1 MFTTRWHTSPRT
13 YGVVHERDVAIP
25 VSAGITIDC
34 DIFRPDAPGE
44 FPVILGVHGYSKD
57 DQLVPLTPTAM
68 ALDRGHIEAGDPNF
82 YVRRGYV
89 HVIANIRGTGK
100 SGGAFLYVMPEAIR
114 DVCDVIEWLAKRPWS
129 NGRVG
134 MFGASFFSVVAKLVA
149 AQNPPAL
156 KCVFAPFGSTDVYRD
171 RHYHGGIMSYRF
183 LRHWTGKF
191 DRPRIDNHLKKQM
204 GEERYRKAIADALA
218 DPDIAATPYLVEVL
232 RAAEQARNAF
242 IAAFLINP
250 LDGEFYRSMSIDVN
264 AKSDVA
270 GYFGGCWG
278 IYGLHLPGDFRSFET
293 WSGPKRLTI
302 GPPAYLDR
310 PIYQYAY
317 ELLRWFD
324 FYLKGMNT
332 GLEEEAPV
340 QLFIEGTGE
349 WKAAREWPLPET
361 RWTPFYLHAGGLLSE
376 HEFWPSEGASSYEDT
391 SYRHGAVEFRTPPFR
406 EATELC
412 GPMVLNLWG
421 STTDTDV
428 LWFASVFDI
437 DPAGQEKLLT
447 RGWLRGSQR
456 RLDPARTKPWRPY
469 HTHTARELL
478 TPNETYEFNIE
489 IRPYGILLQPGH
501 RLGLRIKSADDE
513 PAPDALHAVGSG
525 HIWRAAGSRVTVRHD
540 ADHPSHLLLPITRGN
555 RIGTFMSGGVL
566 PKLAPPSP

>member
-1 MFTTRWHTSPRT
+1 VFSTRWHTSPRR
-13 YGVVHERDVAIP
+13 YGVVHERNVAIP

-57 DQLVPLTPTAM
+57 DQLVPMMPTAM

-100 SGGAFLYVMPEAIR
+100 SGGSFVYVEPEAIR

-149 AQNPPAL
+149 AQNPPSL

-183 LRHWTGKF
+183 LRHWTSKF
-191 DRPRIDNHLKKQM
+191 DRPKLENALRKKW
-204 GEERYRKAIADALA
+204 GEEKYRERVAEALA
-218 DPDIAATPYLVEVL
+218 DPEIAATPYLVEVL
-232 RAAEQARNAF
+232 RSPDAGRNQF
-242 IAAFLINP
+242 IAAFLLNP
-250 LDGEFYRSMSIDVN
+250 LDGEFFRSMSIDVN

-310 PIYQYAY
+310 PIYQYHY
-317 ELLRWFD
+317 ESLRWFD
-324 FYLKGMNT
+324 HYLKGMET
-332 GLEEEAPV
+332 GLADEAPV

-349 WKAAREWPLPET
+349 WKAAGEWPLPET

-376 HEFWPSEGASSYEDT
+376 HEFWPNEGASTFEESTYG
-391 SYRHGAVEFRTPPFR
+391 HGKLEFRTPPLR
-406 EATELC
+406 ENTEVC
-412 GPMVLNLWG
+412 GPMVVNLYG
-421 STTDTDV
+421 STTDSDV
-428 LWFASVFDI
+428 LWFVSVFDV
-437 DPAGQEKLLT
+437 DPTGAERLLT

-456 RLDPARTKPWRPY
+456 RVDPGRSKPWQPWHPHDR
-469 HTHTARELL
+469 REPLA
-478 TPNETYEFNIE
+478 PNQVYEFNIE
-489 IRPYGILLQPGH
+489 VRPYGMLFKAGH
-501 RLGLRIKSADDE
+501 RIGLRIKCADDE
-513 PAPDALHAVGSG
+513 APADALHAVGSG
-525 HIWRAAGSRVTVRHD
+525 HIWRATASRVTVHHD
-540 ADHPSHLLLPITRGN
+540 AEHPSHILLPITRGN
-555 RIGTFMSGGVL
+555 RIGSFMSGGVL
-566 PKLAPPSP
+566 PRLAPT

>member
-13 YGVVHERDVAIP
+13 YGIVHERDVAIP
-25 VSAGITIDC
+25 VSAGITLDC
-34 DIFRPDAPGE
+34 DIFRPDAPGQ

-100 SGGAFLYVMPEAIR
+100 SGGSFVYVEPPAIK
-114 DVCDVIEWLAKRPWS
+114 DVCDAVEWLAKRPWS

-183 LRHWTGKF
+183 LRHWVGKF
-191 DRPRIDNHLKKQM
+191 DRPRIENTLKQRW
-204 GEERYRKAIADALA
+204 GEEKYKKAVAEALA

-232 RAAEQARNAF
+232 RAADQGRNPF
-242 IAAFLINP
+242 IAAFLLNP
-250 LDGEFYRSMSIDVN
+250 LDGEFFRSMSIDVN

-278 IYGLHLPGDFRSFET
+278 IYGLHLPGDFRSFQT

-310 PIYQYAY
+310 PIYQYAF
-317 ELLRWFD
+317 ESLRWFD
-324 FYLKGMNT
+324 HYLKGMET
-332 GLEEEAPV
+332 GFGEEEPV

-361 RWTPFYLHAGGLLSE
+361 RWTPFYLHADGLLSE
-376 HEFWPSEGASSYEDT
+376 HEFWPNEGTSTFEDT
-391 SYRHGAVEFRTPPFR
+391 AYRRGALEFRTPPLR
-406 EATELC
+406 ENTEIC
-412 GPMVLNLWG
+412 GPMVLNLYG

-428 LWFASVFDI
+428 LWFASILDI
-437 DPAGQEKLLT
+437 DPGGNERLLT

-456 RLDPARTKPWRPY
+456 RLDPARSKPWQPY
-469 HTHTARELL
+469 HVHTAREPL
-478 TPNETYEFNIE
+478 TPNQVYEFNIE
-489 IRPYGILLQPGH
+489 IRPYGILLEAGH

-513 PAPDALHAVGSG
+513 PPADALHAVGSG
-525 HIWRAAGSRVTVRHD
+525 HIWRASGSRVTVRHD

-555 RIGTFMSGGVL
+555 RIGTYMSGGVL
-566 PKLAPPSP
+566 PRLAPT

>member
-1 MFTTRWHTSPRT
+1 VFTTRWQTSPRR

-34 DIFRPDAPGE
+34 DIFRPDAAGE

-57 DQLVPLTPTAM
+57 DQLVPMMPTAM

-100 SGGAFLYVMPEAIR
+100 SGGSFVYVEPEAIK
-114 DVCDVIEWLAKRPWS
+114 DVCEVIEWLAKRPWS
-129 NGRVG
+129 NGKVG

-149 AQNPPAL
+149 AQNPPSL

-191 DRPRIDNHLKKQM
+191 DRPKLENALKKKW
-204 GEERYRKAIADALA
+204 GEEKYRQRVAEALA
-218 DPDIAATPYLVEVL
+218 DPEIAATPYLVEVL
-232 RAAEQARNAF
+232 RSPDSGRNPF
-242 IAAFLINP
+242 IAAFLLNP
-250 LDGEFYRSMSIDVN
+250 LDGEFFRSMSIDVN

-310 PIYQYAY
+310 PIYQYHY
-317 ELLRWFD
+317 ESLRWFD
-324 FYLKGMNT
+324 HYLKGMET
-332 GLEEEAPV
+332 GLADEAPV

-349 WKAAREWPLPET
+349 WKAASEWPLPET

-376 HEFWPSEGASSYEDT
+376 HEFWPNEGASTFEDST
-391 SYRHGAVEFRTPPFR
+391 YGHGKLEFRTPPLR
-406 EATELC
+406 ENTEVC
-412 GPMVLNLWG
+412 GPMVVNLYG
-421 STTDTDV
+421 STTDSDV
-428 LWFASVFDI
+428 LWFVSLFGA
-437 DPAGQEKLLT
+437 DPSGAERLLT

-456 RLDPARTKPWRPY
+456 RVDPARSKPWRPWHP
-469 HTHTARELL
+469 HTEREPLA
-478 TPNETYEFNIE
+478 PNQVYEFNIE
-489 IRPYGILLQPGH
+489 VRPYGMLFEAGH
-501 RLGLRIKSADDE
+501 RIGLRIKCADDE
-513 PAPDALHAVGSG
+513 APADALHAVGSG
-525 HIWRAAGSRVTVRHD
+525 HIWRSTASRVTVHHD
-540 ADHPSHLLLPITRGN
+540 AERPSHILLPITRGN

-566 PKLAPPSP
+566 PRLASS